1 MIRLILLRLVHGVPL
16 LLAVVIVCFVML
28 QLIPGDPVQ
37 AMVGDFPVTQAFRD
51 SIEEKYRL
59 NDPILTQLGSYLW
72 NVFQGDFGYS
82 FQNQL
87 PVAELILER
96 LPRTIILAVAGF
108 VVAVPVGLII
118 GLTAGLSP
126 NRGVDRIWT
135 TATLVAFA
143 VPTFWL
149 GQIFVMFFALKLNWF
164 PTQGM
169 GPFVSRA
176 QGFDLML
183 ERLYYL
189 ALPVAIFALH
199 EGARA
204 ARIMRASVQETL
216 SQGFIVNA
224 RMKGLS
230 RGEIIRNH
238 LLRNSILPVVTT
250 SGYAFASTLGGTV
263 LIESVFTWPGLGL
276 LLVDSV
282 RARDNMTVVG
292 VVVVAAAMVIIV
304 NLLVDVIY
312 ALVDPRVRSAK

>member
-1 MIRLILLRLVHGVPL
+1 MTRLILLRLAHGVPL
-16 LLAVVIVCFVML
+16 ILAVVIVCFVML

-51 SIEEKYRL
+51 RIEAQYQL
-59 NDPILTQLGSYLW
+59 NDPLATRLGSYLL
-72 NVFQGDFGYS
+72 NFVQGDFGYS
-82 FQNQL
+82 FQNQM
-87 PVAELILER
+87 PVLDLIRER
-96 LPRTIILAVAGF
+96 LPRTILLAVAGF
-108 VVAVPVGLII
+108 AVAIPI
-118 GLTAGLSP
+118 GLAIGLMAGLSP
-126 NRGVDRIWT
+126 NRRIDRLWT

-149 GQIFVMFFALKLNWF
+149 GQLLVLFFALKLNWF

-169 GPFVSRA
+169 EPFVSRA
-176 QGFDLML
+176 DGVGLVI
-183 ERLYYL
+183 ERLHYL
-189 ALPVAIFALH
+189 ALPVAVFVVH

-216 SQGFIVNA
+216 SQGYIVNA
-224 RMKGLS
+224 RMKGLT
-230 RGEIIRNH
+230 RGQIIRRH

-292 VVVVAAAMVIIV
+292 VVVVAAAMVVIV
-304 NLLVDVIY
+304 NLLVDIVY
-312 ALVDPRVRSAK
+312 ALVDPRVKAAR

>member
-1 MIRLILLRLVHGVPL
+1 MIRLVLLRLAQGIPL
-16 LLAVVIVCFVML
+16 LLAVVVVCFVML

-59 NDPILTQLGSYLW
+59 NDPILTQLGTYLW
-72 NVFQGDFGYS
+72 NVVHWDFGYS

-87 PVAELILER
+87 PVLDLILER

-108 VVAVPVGLII
+108 AIAIPVGLFI
-118 GLTAGLSP
+118 GLRAGLSP
-126 NRGVDRIWT
+126 NRRVDKIWT

-149 GQIFVMFFALKLNWF
+149 GQIFVMVFALKLNWF

-169 GPFVSRA
+169 EPFVSRA
-176 QGFDLML
+176 QGFDMLL

-189 ALPVAIFALH
+189 ALPVAVFMVH

-216 SQGFIVNA
+216 SQGYIVNA
-224 RMKGLS
+224 RMKGLG
-230 RGEIIRNH
+230 RDEIIRKH
-238 LLRNSILPVVTT
+238 LLRNSVLPVVTT

-292 VVVVAAAMVIIV
+292 VVVVAAAMVILV

-312 ALVDPRVRSAK
+312 ALVDPRVRSA